1 MLADPTYPRLTR
13 LFLLGRR
20 LIPAPVRAHI
30 RRFMFESLDLRWTL
44 PTGLHV
50 CAAHYGDWVVYNEV
64 FVSGE
69 YDAALQRMVEAE
81 RGAPVHI
88 ADLGANAGFFTLRA
102 VDRLRDAAGAPGDVT
117 ITAVEAE
124 EEAVRAF
131 KARVFGENN
140 LSASVRIVHGLIGRR
155 SGPGVLHIDPT
166 QPASSTVVA
175 PAGKGGRA
183 VAVPYVDLSE
193 VFAAVPVIHLLKCDI
208 EGAEEAFLETYPD
221 VLAKVRRAVFEFH
234 PGQCDVDRCLV
245 MLRAYGFI
253 HQVIYR
259 SRPQNFTCGVWR

>member
-1 MLADPTYPRLTR
+1 MLRGLTYPRLTR

-20 LIPAPVRAHI
+20 FIPGPLRAHV

-69 YDAALQRMVEAE
+69 YDAALQRLVETTH
-81 RGAPVHI
+81 GGPVHV
-88 ADLGANAGFFTLRA
+88 ADLGANTGFFTLR
-102 VDRLRDAAGAPGDVT
+102 VIDRLRAAAAQPTDIA
-117 ITAVEAE
+117 ITAVEGHPE
-124 EEAVRAF
+124 CIRVF
-131 KARVFGENN
+131 KARVMDENG
-140 LSASVRIVHGLIGRR
+140 LSGCVRIVHGLVGRR
-155 SGPGVLHIDPT
+155 TGSGVLHTDPT

-175 PAGKGGRA
+175 PSGKGGRGL
-183 VAVPYVDLSE
+183 AVPYVDLSA
-193 VFAAVPVIHLLKCDI
+193 VFESTPVIHLLKCDI

-221 VLAKVRRAVFEFH
+221 VLAKVQLAVFEFH
-234 PGQCDVDRCLV
+234 RTLCDVDRCLA
-245 MLRAYGFI
+245 MLRTYGFT

-259 SRPQNFTCGVWR
+259 DGAQHFTCGVWR